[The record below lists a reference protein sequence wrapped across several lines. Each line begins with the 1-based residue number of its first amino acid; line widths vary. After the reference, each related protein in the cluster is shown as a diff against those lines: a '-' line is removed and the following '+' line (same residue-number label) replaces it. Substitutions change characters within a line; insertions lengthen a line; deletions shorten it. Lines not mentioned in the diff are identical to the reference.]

1 VLDPEVLAGVPEGEA
16 LQSIVQEV
24 QQWIKNVFDA
34 LLTASPEKI
43 GQSLQEQV
51 EQQLYEVMLAAIASL
66 PKDTLAHTARKFS
79 LWRRPIRQ

>member
-1 VLDPEVLAGVPEGEA
+1 MLDPEVLAGVPEGEA

-51 EQQLYEVMLAAIASL
+51 EQQLYEVMLAHHLKYFCYLVEVHVFVIYVKL
-66 PKDTLAHTARKFS
+66 
-79 LWRRPIRQ
+79 